1 MEDGN
6 VRKYTVNG
14 FQFGSDKDRELA
26 ETEYSSIQ
34 YINGKIENRS
44 AETILS
50 VYQGAIE
57 RRMFR
62 TPVGYAYLHDLQKK
76 MVSMGMPKEKIPPI
90 PLMQVFDNSATVEDK
105 PRREVVANKRKK
117 RNELREKNRILVIA
131 NIVLILLVIALFA
144 ISLKGSTPNM
154 LNYRSAIINEYSS
167 WEQELSLREGQIR
180 EKEKELSISS
190 TEETE

>member
-57 RRMFR
+57 RKMFR
-62 TPVGYAYLHDLQKK
+62 TPVGYAYLHDLQKR
-76 MVSMGMPKEKIPPI
+76 MVSMGMPREKIPPI

-180 EKEKELSISS
+180 EKEKELGISS
-190 TEETE
+190 PEEIE

>member
-144 ISLKGSTPNM
+144 ISLKGSTTNM

-180 EKEKELSISS
+180 EKEKELGISS
-190 TEETE
+190 PEETE

>member
-1 MEDGN
+1 M
-6 VRKYTVNG
+6 NG
-14 FQFGSDKDRELA
+14 FQFGLDKDRELA

-57 RRMFR
+57 RKMFR
-62 TPVGYAYLHDLQKK
+62 TPVGYAYLHDLQKR
-76 MVSMGMPKEKIPPI
+76 MVSMGMPREKIPPI

-180 EKEKELSISS
+180 EKEKELGISS
-190 TEETE
+190 PEETE

>member
-57 RRMFR
+57 RKMFR
-62 TPVGYAYLHDLQKK
+62 TPVGYAYLHDLQKR
-76 MVSMGMPKEKIPPI
+76 MVSMGMPKEKRPPI

-180 EKEKELSISS
+180 EKEKELGISS
-190 TEETE
+190 PEETE

>member
-57 RRMFR
+57 RKMFR
-62 TPVGYAYLHDLQKK
+62 TPVGYAYLHDLQKR
-76 MVSMGMPKEKIPPI
+76 MVSMGMPREKIPPI

-167 WEQELSLREGQIR
+167 WEQELSVREGQIR
-180 EKEKELSISS
+180 EKEKELGISS
-190 TEETE
+190 TKETE

>member
-57 RRMFR
+57 RKMFR
-62 TPVGYAYLHDLQKK
+62 TPVGYAYLHDLQKR
-76 MVSMGMPKEKIPPI
+76 MVSMGMTREKIPPI

-180 EKEKELSISS
+180 EKEKELGISS
-190 TEETE
+190 PEETE

>member
-180 EKEKELSISS
+180 EKEKELGISS
-190 TEETE
+190 TKETE

>member
-62 TPVGYAYLHDLQKK
+62 TPVGYAYLYDLQKK

-180 EKEKELSISS
+180 EKEKELGISS
-190 TEETE
+190 PEETE

>member
-57 RRMFR
+57 RKMFR
-62 TPVGYAYLHDLQKK
+62 TPVGYAYLHDLQKR
-76 MVSMGMPKEKIPPI
+76 MVAMGMPREKIPPI
-90 PLMQVFDNSATVEDK
+90 PLMQVFDNTANYEEK

-180 EKEKELSISS
+180 EKEKELGISS
-190 TEETE
+190 PEETE

>member
-57 RRMFR
+57 RKMFR
-62 TPVGYAYLHDLQKK
+62 TPVGYAYLHDLQKR
-76 MVSMGMPKEKIPPI
+76 MVSMGMPREKIPPI

-180 EKEKELSISS
+180 EKEKELGISS
-190 TEETE
+190 TKETE

>member
-57 RRMFR
+57 RKMFR
-62 TPVGYAYLHDLQKK
+62 TPVGYAYLHDLQKR
-76 MVSMGMPKEKIPPI
+76 MVSMGMPREKIPPI

-131 NIVLILLVIALFA
+131 NIVLILFVIALFA

-180 EKEKELSISS
+180 EKEKELGISS
-190 TEETE
+190 PEETE

>member
-62 TPVGYAYLHDLQKK
+62 TPVGYSYLHDLQKK

-180 EKEKELSISS
+180 EKEKELGISS
-190 TEETE
+190 TKETE

>member
-167 WEQELSLREGQIR
+167 WDQELSLREGQIR
-180 EKEKELSISS
+180 EKEKELGISS
-190 TEETE
+190 PEETE

>member
-105 PRREVVANKRKK
+105 PRIEVVANKRKK

-180 EKEKELSISS
+180 EKEKELGISS
-190 TEETE
+190 PEETE

>member
-57 RRMFR
+57 RKMFR
-62 TPVGYAYLHDLQKK
+62 TPVGYAYLHDLQKR
-76 MVSMGMPKEKIPPI
+76 MVSMGMPREKIPPI

-180 EKEKELSISS
+180 EKEKDLGISS
-190 TEETE
+190 PEETE

>member
-90 PLMQVFDNSATVEDK
+90 PLMQVFDNSATVADK

-117 RNELREKNRILVIA
+117 RNELREKNRILVLA

-180 EKEKELSISS
+180 EKEKELGISS
-190 TEETE
+190 PEETE

>member
-57 RRMFR
+57 RKMFR
-62 TPVGYAYLHDLQKK
+62 TPVGYAYLHDLQKR
-76 MVSMGMPKEKIPPI
+76 MVSMGMPREKIPPI

-167 WEQELSLREGQIR
+167 WEQELSAREGQIR
-180 EKEKELSISS
+180 EKEKELGISS
-190 TEETE
+190 TKETE

>member
-76 MVSMGMPKEKIPPI
+76 MVSMGMPK
-90 PLMQVFDNSATVEDK
+90 
-105 PRREVVANKRKK
+105 
-117 RNELREKNRILVIA
+117 
-131 NIVLILLVIALFA
+131 
-144 ISLKGSTPNM
+144 
-154 LNYRSAIINEYSS
+154 
-167 WEQELSLREGQIR
+167 
-180 EKEKELSISS
+180 
-190 TEETE
+190 

>member
-6 VRKYTVNG
+6 VRKNTVNG

-154 LNYRSAIINEYSS
+154 LNYRSAIINEYLS

-180 EKEKELSISS
+180 EKEKELGISS
-190 TEETE
+190 PEETE

>member
-180 EKEKELSISS
+180 EKEKELGIRSP
-190 TEETE
+190 EETE

>member
-57 RRMFR
+57 RKMFR
-62 TPVGYAYLHDLQKK
+62 TPVGYAYLHDLQKR
-76 MVSMGMPKEKIPPI
+76 MVSMGMPREKIPPI

-117 RNELREKNRILVIA
+117 RNELREKSRILVIA

-154 LNYRSAIINEYSS
+154 LNYRSARINEYSS

-180 EKEKELSISS
+180 EKEKELGISS
-190 TEETE
+190 PEETE

>member
-57 RRMFR
+57 RKMFR
-62 TPVGYAYLHDLQKK
+62 TPVGYAYLHDLQKR
-76 MVSMGMPKEKIPPI
+76 MVSMGMPREKIPPI

-167 WEQELSLREGQIR
+167 WEQELSLRECQIR
-180 EKEKELSISS
+180 EKEKELGISS
-190 TEETE
+190 PEETE

>member
-180 EKEKELSISS
+180 EKEKELGISS

>member
-57 RRMFR
+57 RKMFR
-62 TPVGYAYLHDLQKK
+62 TPVGYAYLHDLQKR
-76 MVSMGMPKEKIPPI
+76 MVSMGMPREKIPPI
-90 PLMQVFDNSATVEDK
+90 PLMQVFDNTANYEEK

-180 EKEKELSISS
+180 EKEKELGISS
-190 TEETE
+190 PEETE

>member
-180 EKEKELSISS
+180 EKEKELGVSS

>member
-180 EKEKELSISS
+180 ETEKELGISS
-190 TEETE
+190 PEETE

>member
-57 RRMFR
+57 RKMFR
-62 TPVGYAYLHDLQKK
+62 TPVGYAYLHDLQKR
-76 MVSMGMPKEKIPPI
+76 MVSMGMPREKIPPI

-117 RNELREKNRILVIA
+117 RNELREKNRILVLA

-180 EKEKELSISS
+180 EKEKELGISS
-190 TEETE
+190 PEETE

>member
-57 RRMFR
+57 RKMFR
-62 TPVGYAYLHDLQKK
+62 TPVGFAYLHDLQKR
-76 MVSMGMPKEKIPPI
+76 MVSMGMPREKIPPI

-180 EKEKELSISS
+180 EKEKELGISS
-190 TEETE
+190 PEETE

>member
-57 RRMFR
+57 RKMFR
-62 TPVGYAYLHDLQKK
+62 TPVGYAYLHDLQKR
-76 MVSMGMPKEKIPPI
+76 MVSMGMPREKIPPI
-90 PLMQVFDNSATVEDK
+90 PLMQGFDNSATVEDK

-180 EKEKELSISS
+180 EKEKELGISS
-190 TEETE
+190 PEETE

>member
-57 RRMFR
+57 RKMFR
-62 TPVGYAYLHDLQKK
+62 TPVGYAYLHDMQKR
-76 MVSMGMPKEKIPPI
+76 MVSMGMPREKIPPI

-180 EKEKELSISS
+180 EKEKELGISS
-190 TEETE
+190 PEETE

>member
-180 EKEKELSISS
+180 EKEKELGSS
-190 TEETE
+190 SPEETE

>member
-1 MEDGN
+1 
-6 VRKYTVNG
+6 
-14 FQFGSDKDRELA
+14 
-26 ETEYSSIQ
+26 
-34 YINGKIENRS
+34 
-44 AETILS
+44 
-50 VYQGAIE
+50 
-57 RRMFR
+57 MFR
-62 TPVGYAYLHDLQKK
+62 TPVGYAYFHDLQKR
-76 MVSMGMPKEKIPPI
+76 MVSMGMPREKIPPI

-180 EKEKELSISS
+180 EKEKELGISS
-190 TEETE
+190 PEETE

>member
-57 RRMFR
+57 RKMFR
-62 TPVGYAYLHDLQKK
+62 TPVGYAYLHDLQKR
-76 MVSMGMPKEKIPPI
+76 MVSMGMPREKIPPI

-167 WEQELSLREGQIR
+167 WEQELSL
-180 EKEKELSISS
+180 LSLIHI
-190 TEETE
+190 

>member
-57 RRMFR
+57 RKMFR
-62 TPVGYAYLHDLQKK
+62 TPVGDAYLHDLQKR
-76 MVSMGMPKEKIPPI
+76 MVSMGMPREKIPPI

-180 EKEKELSISS
+180 EKEKELGISS
-190 TEETE
+190 PEETE

>member
-180 EKEKELSISS
+180 EKEKELGISS
-190 TEETE
+190 PEETE

>member
-167 WEQELSLREGQIR
+167 WEQELSLRECQIR
-180 EKEKELSISS
+180 EKEKELGISS
-190 TEETE
+190 PEETE

>member
-57 RRMFR
+57 RKMFR
-62 TPVGYAYLHDLQKK
+62 TPVGYAYLHDLQKR
-76 MVSMGMPKEKIPPI
+76 MVSMGMPREKIPPI

-131 NIVLILLVIALFA
+131 NIVLILLVIALLA
-144 ISLKGSTPNM
+144 ISLEGSTPNM

-180 EKEKELSISS
+180 EKEKELGISS
-190 TEETE
+190 PEETE

>member
-57 RRMFR
+57 RKMFR
-62 TPVGYAYLHDLQKK
+62 TPVGYAYLHDLQKR
-76 MVSMGMPKEKIPPI
+76 MVSMGMPREKIPPI

-154 LNYRSAIINEYSS
+154 LTYRSAIINEYSS

-180 EKEKELSISS
+180 EKEKELGISS
-190 TEETE
+190 PEETE